1 MHLPAFL
8 NPRRLQGRIVGLFLL
23 LLLLVQLASL
33 GWVQQAVQRRAE
45 KSIDLNLR
53 KSEDRLRRE
62 LARHLE
68 AEYAKAMVL
77 TSDYGFREALGQLHV
92 DAAGRDTL
100 LDALDNHAK
109 RIGARMA
116 AYVDLEGR
124 LVSSDPKAALIVKAA
139 QGLPAG
145 EPTNEDMR
153 LALVDGEALQLLRTT
168 AHAPG
173 PIGEVVIAFALQS
186 DPLTPIKFDFNVDV
200 ALGVLD
206 EEKGWRN
213 TLHAEDPE
221 DLPLLLAQLT
231 RRMQVTEP
239 AKALLWRGN
248 PQRARVVALPALG
261 NDARHSVSS
270 VLWADWA
277 EEIAPSLELQRQ
289 LLWLNLAGVLL
300 FALGS
305 VFTARRL
312 IGPIQALRLSAQRL
326 GLGDYQT
333 PVQAS
338 SRVLE
343 VEQLAESF
351 ESMRQGIRQREAEVQ
366 QLAFWDPLTGLP
378 NRAQFFKQLQERLRA
393 SREPLALLMLN
404 LDRFKPVNDALG
416 RELGDELLRMVA
428 LRLKPF
434 VGQEPQGAS
443 LLARLGGDEF
453 ALLLDGQDEAQARAT
468 ALRILKDFEQPLH
481 LASQNV
487 DLGAGIGIAIFPGH
501 AVEADELISLAERAM
516 DLAKRKQAG
525 VLVFEASMDAR
536 SPASLG
542 LLSEL
547 RRALEQDELR
557 LFLQPKLDLKSEQV
571 HAAEALVRWQHPTR
585 GMVPPMQFIPFA
597 EQTGFVRQLTRWV
610 LEASARFAAEAH
622 AAGLPLRISVNL
634 STRDLMDADL
644 PQTLQ
649 GSMARVGCEAAWLC
663 LEITESAIMDDPQRA
678 LATVRALHAA
688 GFRLSIDDFGTGYSS
703 LAYLK
708 QLPVQELKVD
718 QSFVFG
724 MVQDEGDRKIV
735 RSTIELA
742 HNLGLSV
749 VAEGIETQ
757 EALDL
762 LAAWACDEG
771 QGYFIARPMPSKD
784 LLNWLQ
790 QRSKP

>member
-1 MHLPAFL
+1 MKVPAFL
-8 NPRRLQGRIVGLFLL
+8 DPRRLQGRIVGLFLL
-23 LLLLVQLASL
+23 LLLLVQVASL
-33 GWVQQAVQRRAE
+33 GLLEQAVERRAE
-45 KSIDLNLR
+45 KNIDLNLR

-62 LARHLE
+62 LARQLE
-68 AEYAKAMVL
+68 VEHGQATLL

-92 DAAGRDTL
+92 DAAGRDTV

-109 RIGARMA
+109 RIRARMA

-124 LVSSDPKAALIVKAA
+124 ILSSDPKAADIVKAA
-139 QGLPAG
+139 QSLPAG
-145 EPTNEDMR
+145 EPNGEEMR
-153 LALVDGEALQLLRTT
+153 LALIGGEALQLMRVP
-168 AHAPG
+168 ARAPG
-173 PIGEVVIAFALQS
+173 PIGEVVIAFALKS

-200 ALGVLD
+200 AVGVLD
-206 EEKGWRN
+206 EGRSWRSMV
-213 TLHAEDPE
+213 HAEDPD
-221 DLPLLLAQLT
+221 DLPLLLKQAM

-239 AKALLWRGN
+239 AVKLLWRGS
-248 PQRARVVALPALG
+248 PQRARVVVLPALG
-261 NDARHSVSS
+261 NDARQSVSS
-270 VLWADWA
+270 LLWADWA
-277 EEIAPSLELQRQ
+277 EEIGPSQDLQRQ
-289 LLWLNLAGVLL
+289 LLWLNLAGVAV

-312 IGPIQALRLSAQRL
+312 SEPIQALRESAQRL
-326 GLGDYQT
+326 GQGDYLT
-333 PVQAS
+333 PVHAN
-338 SRVLE
+338 SRVRE
-343 VEQLAESF
+343 VEQLADSF
-351 ESMRQGIRQREAEVQ
+351 EAMRQGIRAREEQVH
-366 QLAFWDPLTGLP
+366 QLAYWDALTGLP
-378 NRAQFFKQLQERLRA
+378 NRAQYLSHLKERLQA

-416 RELGDELLRMVA
+416 RELGDELLRLVA

-434 VGQEPQGAS
+434 IGLEQRGAG

-453 ALLLDGQDEAQARAT
+453 ALLLDGQDEPQARVT
-468 ALRILKDFEQPLH
+468 AQRILKDFEQPLH
-481 LASQNV
+481 LAEQNV
-487 DLGAGIGIAIFPGH
+487 DLGAGMGIALYPGH
-501 AVEADELISLAERAM
+501 AVEADDLLTLAERAM
-516 DLAKRKQAG
+516 DLAKRRQAG

-547 RRALEQDELR
+547 RRAVERDELR
-557 LFLQPKLDLKSEQV
+557 LFLQPKLDLNSQKV

-585 GMVPPMQFIPFA
+585 GMVPPGQFIPFA

-610 LEASARFAAEAH
+610 LEASARFAVEAH
-622 AAGLPLRISVNL
+622 ASGMPLRISVNL
-634 STRDLMDADL
+634 STRDLLDADL
-644 PQTLQ
+644 PAKLQ
-649 GSMARVGCEAAWLC
+649 ALLLRVGCEAGWLC

-724 MVQDEGDRKIV
+724 MVDDEGDRKIV

-742 HNLGLSV
+742 HNLGLTV

-757 EALDL
+757 AALDL
-762 LAAWACDEG
+762 LAAWGCNEG
-771 QGYFIARPMPSKD
+771 QGYFIARPMPAAD
-784 LLNWLQ
+784 LLDWMAR
-790 QRSKP
+790 RSA